1 MITLGGGLEG
11 KIPDLKNIPNR
22 QASSALMEKLT
33 ESGVDCCLFTF
44 GHASLGKRIFI
55 RLSRENILN
64 KLLVFIL

>member
-33 ESGVDCCLFTF
+33 ESGVDCCLFAF

-55 RLSRENILN
+55 
-64 KLLVFIL
+64 